1 MGNLCIASTFNCL
14 NVILAVLVCIISF
27 ISHLFGS
34 TQLLSYFE
42 VLPQLPAQTKRKTL
56 KRPMDVRVLVGHVHQ
71 FKKKQ
76 I

>member
-1 MGNLCIASTFNCL
+1 MKLKKFENDTCHRTNE
-14 NVILAVLVCIISF
+14 
-27 ISHLFGS
+27 
-34 TQLLSYFE
+34 YFE
-42 VLPQLPAQTKRKTL
+42 VLPQLTAQTKRTIL